1 MIEPSDDNN
10 LVVNEQLAI
19 PLAEL
24 EFRFAASSGPGG
36 QHVNKAETKVVVLFD
51 VAHSPSLN
59 EWQRGRILTQLA
71 SRIDKDGVL
80 AVMSQIHRSQHQN
93 RAEALHRLQ
102 TLLAETL
109 KVQKKRRPTKP
120 SLASQERRHTA
131 KKRRGEI
138 KRGRGRDWLRDQ

>member
-1 MIEPSDDNN
+1 MTDFPDSNS
-10 LVVNEQLAI
+10 LVINDGLTI

-24 EFRFAASSGPGG
+24 DFRFAASSGPGG

-51 VAHSPSLN
+51 VAHSPSLS

-93 RAEALHRLQ
+93 RAEAIHRLQ
-102 TLLAETL
+102 TLLAEAL

-120 SLASQERRHTA
+120 SLASQERRHVA

-138 KRGRGRDWLRDQ
+138 KQGRGRDWLHDE